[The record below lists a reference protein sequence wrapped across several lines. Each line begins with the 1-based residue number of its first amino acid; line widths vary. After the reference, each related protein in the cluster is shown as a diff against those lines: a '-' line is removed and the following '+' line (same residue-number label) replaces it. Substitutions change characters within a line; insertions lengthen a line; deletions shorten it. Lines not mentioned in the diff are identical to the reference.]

1 MIKKVSDELRVN
13 LRKNKKKRKR
23 SLSKKQ
29 LISVVF
35 LFLTAIFLGYFIS
48 LFNGDEFGKIVPS
61 NAVIFSLIDQNAFYK
76 QVSFSNNGQILAQLN
91 SYLSQNN
98 LDLEKDIQPLFENK
112 AAFILLSFDSE
123 TTFPFAAILK
133 KKKLP
138 GGLDNI
144 LESLKPTLK
153 KNWNIFP
160 QIYRQVEVEVLRP
173 VINFSSNLPDLY
185 VFAQTRDY
193 FIISNSEEAM
203 KKIIDSIMGD

>member
-1 MIKKVSDELRVN
+1 MPKIPIKKTKGNFLIKKISDELRVN
-13 LRKNKKKRKR
+13 LRKNKTKRKR

-48 LFNGDEFGKIVPS
+48 LFKEDEFGKIIPS

-112 AAFILLSFDSE
+112 AAF
-123 TTFPFAAILK
+123 
-133 KKKLP
+133 
-138 GGLDNI
+138 
-144 LESLKPTLK
+144 
-153 KNWNIFP
+153 
-160 QIYRQVEVEVLRP
+160 
-173 VINFSSNLPDLY
+173 
-185 VFAQTRDY
+185 
-193 FIISNSEEAM
+193 
-203 KKIIDSIMGD
+203 